1 MSSKRSCVKEPDD
14 VLASLRRV
22 WVDRVPAELRE
33 HVRVEAVS
41 RGALRIAVDSSCT
54 LDRLARML
62 RGGLQR
68 ELVTAVDGCPVRRV
82 RLHVCTGLAAAA

>member
-1 MSSKRSCVKEPDD
+1 MVRNGDQSGERVD

-22 WVDRVPAELRE
+22 WVARVPAELRR
-33 HVRVEAVS
+33 HVRIEAVN
-41 RGALRIAVDSSCT
+41 RGALKIAVDSSCT

-68 ELVTAVDGCPVRRV
+68 ELVAAGGGCSVRRV

>member
-1 MSSKRSCVKEPDD
+1 MPSKCSRVKEPED

-41 RGALRIAVDSSCT
+41 RGALRVAVDSSCT

-68 ELVTAVDGCPVRRV
+68 ELVAATEAGAVHRV
-82 RLHVCTGLAAAA
+82 RLRVCTGLAVAA